1 MKTLPLL
8 AAIGVLGV
16 TLLLNTLV
24 PVPQDRGPIGER
36 IGRRIPSNLG
46 GWMLV
51 RDLPVTEDEE
61 RILGT
66 SDIFHRVYESAANHE
81 TVFLSLVFSSG
92 HRHSMHPPEICYQ
105 AGGYTLVSRGE
116 VDLEHGAK
124 ATVLRLVRGE
134 DNQLVNYWFFSEGR
148 ETASYI
154 VHQIHLVM
162 NQLMI
167 RSQPSVLVRLSTQ
180 IEKSD
185 VDAAQQRLS
194 RFAEVSIPVL
204 RENLQTVTHNGEPH
218 TESRGGGRDGAL
230 QRNR

>member
-1 MKTLPLL
+1 MRPLPLL
-8 AAIGVLGV
+8 VAIGVLAL
-16 TLLLNTLV
+16 TLVLNFLV
-24 PVPQDRGPIGER
+24 PVPQDLAPMGER
-36 IGRRIPSNLG
+36 IGRRIPLNLG

-51 RDLPVTEDEE
+51 RDLPVAEDEE

-66 SDIFHRVYESAANHE
+66 SDILHRVYESATSHE

-116 VDLEHGAK
+116 VDLEHGAT

-180 IEKSD
+180 IEKSN
-185 VDAAQQRLS
+185 VDAAQERLS

-204 RENLQTVTHNGEPH
+204 RENLQAANHNGETH
-218 TESRGGGRDGAL
+218 TESGGS
-230 QRNR
+230 